1 MKENNLT
8 KENKIRLIF
17 TAVFVF
23 LVFAEVYIA
32 LFVRDDF
39 IRPYFGDVIVVWVI
53 YAFVRIFLKL
63 KPYVL
68 LPVCIFIFSVF
79 VEAGQYFKMV
89 DVIGLG
95 HIEFFRILM
104 GTSFSWI
111 DIICYGA
118 GCALLL
124 AGEVIFFLKIKKH
137 VTLEKDVEKQNEKQS

>member
-1 MKENNLT
+1 MKN
-8 KENKIRLIF
+8 KFSHENKMRLIF
-17 TAVFVF
+17 GGIFIF
-23 LVFAEVYIA
+23 LVLVEVYIA

-53 YAFVRIFLKL
+53 YAFVRMFLKA
-63 KPYVL
+63 KPYIA
-68 LPVCIFIFSVF
+68 LPVFIFIFSVL
-79 VEAGQYFKMV
+79 VETGQYFKMV

-124 AGEVIFFLKIKKH
+124 GGEIFWRCK
-137 VTLEKDVEKQNEKQS
+137 TENEKQSRK

>member
-1 MKENNLT
+1 MGVLMKSFDPA
-8 KENKIRLIF
+8 NKNKMRLIF
-17 TAVFVF
+17 AAVFIL
-23 LVFAEVYIA
+23 LVLVEVYIA

-39 IRPYFGDVIVVWVI
+39 IRPYFGDVIIVWVI
-53 YAFVRIFLKL
+53 YAFVRIFLKT
-63 KPYVL
+63 KPYVMI
-68 LPVCIFIFSVF
+68 PVYIFIFSVL
-79 VEAGQYFKMV
+79 VEIGQYFKMV

-124 AGEVIFFLKIKKH
+124 AGEIFICLKKKNEEIK
-137 VTLEKDVEKQNEKQS
+137 